1 MQQRA
6 TAEPAEAR
14 ERRAREI
21 AALVA
26 HPDMPAALR
35 MFCQGVVDLF
45 EGSRLLNLIVS
56 DRGRVAMSLMAL
68 YLDSGYDPRNPLS
81 GLTVNRY
88 KAQCAAAGLC
98 SPGRAAAM
106 LGLMRFAGHLQPAAR
121 TQRGQPLRLI
131 PTDKMLGSL
140 RERWRRIFRALAQIR
155 PEGEIGLARLDDP
168 AFAKVLVRELVD
180 LYLARERPVE
190 HGPEMELF
198 IERKAGFVVL
208 MSLML
213 TAAPGDDI
221 PPRGPISAPVA
232 ALARRFAVS
241 RAQVKD
247 ILDSAVA
254 ADLLTPAGSDRS
266 GYLTTPR
273 LRESLLAF
281 MAALFALDADGI
293 AEADLALREEQ
304 QPIEGAA

>member
-1 MQQRA
+1 MQHKTPKPDGA
-6 TAEPAEAR
+6 H
-14 ERRAREI
+14 ERRAGDI

-26 HPDMPAALR
+26 HPGMPAALR
-35 MFCQGVVDLF
+35 MFCQGMVDLF
-45 EGSRLLNLIVS
+45 EGSRLLNLVVS
-56 DRGRVAMSLMAL
+56 DRGRVAMSLMAI
-68 YLDSGYDPRNPLS
+68 YLDAGFDPRNPLS

-106 LGLMRFAGHLQPAAR
+106 LGLMRFAGHLQPVAR

-131 PTDKMLGSL
+131 PTEKMLGSL
-140 RERWRRIFRALAQIR
+140 RERWRRIFGALAQIR

-168 AFAKVLVRELVD
+168 AFARVFVRELVD
-180 LYLARERPVE
+180 LFLARERPVE
-190 HGPEMELF
+190 HGPDIELF
-198 IERKAGFVVL
+198 VERKAGLVLL

-213 TAAPGDDI
+213 AAASNDDM
-221 PPRGPISAPVA
+221 PPRGPMSVPVA

-254 ADLLTPAGSDRS
+254 ADLLTPTGADRAA
-266 GYLTTPR
+266 YVVTPR
-273 LRESLLAF
+273 LRNSLLGF
-281 MAALFALDADGI
+281 MAALFLLVADGI
-293 AEADLALREEQ
+293 AEADLALRGQSE
-304 QPIEGAA
+304 PVEGAA

>member
-1 MQQRA
+1 MQHKA
-6 TAEPAEAR
+6 AEPDTAR
-14 ERRAREI
+14 DREI

-26 HPDMPAALR
+26 HPGMPAALR

-56 DRGRVAMSLMAL
+56 DRGRVAMSLMAV
-68 YLDSGYDPRNPLS
+68 YLDAGFDPRNPLS

-140 RERWRRIFRALAQIR
+140 RERWRRIFGALAQIR
-155 PEGEIGLARLDDP
+155 PEGEIGLACLDDP
-168 AFAKVLVRELVD
+168 AFAQVCVRELVD

-198 IERKAGFVVL
+198 IERKAGLVVL

-213 TAAPGDDI
+213 TAAPGDDM

-247 ILDSAVA
+247 IFDSAIA
-254 ADLLTPAGSDRS
+254 SDLLTPADPVRT
-266 GYLTTPR
+266 GYVMTPR
-273 LRESLLAF
+273 LRQSLLRF
-281 MAALFALDADGI
+281 MAALFTLTADGI
-293 AEADLALREEQ
+293 AGADLALRKDRP
-304 QPIEGAA
+304 PIEGAA

>member
-6 TAEPAEAR
+6 AEMAAAR
-14 ERRAREI
+14 ERRVDDI

-26 HPDMPAALR
+26 HPGMPAALR
-35 MFCQGVVDLF
+35 MFCQGMVDLF
-45 EGSRLLNLIVS
+45 EGSRLLNLVVS
-56 DRGRVAMSLMAL
+56 DRGRVAMSLMAI
-68 YLDSGYDPRNPLS
+68 YLDAGFDPGNPLS

-106 LGLMRFAGHLQPAAR
+106 LGLMRFAGHLQPPAR

-131 PTDKMLGSL
+131 PTEKMLGSL
-140 RERWRRIFRALAQIR
+140 RERWRRIFGALAQIR

-168 AFAKVLVRELVD
+168 AFAKVLVRKLVD
-180 LYLARERPVE
+180 LFLARERPVA
-190 HGPEMELF
+190 HGPDIELF
-198 IERKAGFVVL
+198 VERKGVLVLL

-213 TAAPGDDI
+213 AATPDDDM
-221 PPRGPISAPVA
+221 PPRGPMAVPVA

-247 ILDSAVA
+247 IIDSAVA
-254 ADLLTPAGSDRS
+254 TDLLTPAGADRAA
-266 GYLTTPR
+266 YVMTPR
-273 LRESLLAF
+273 LRNSLLGF
-281 MAALFALDADGI
+281 FAALFVLVADGI
-293 AEADLALREEQ
+293 AEADLALRNGRP
-304 QPIEGAA
+304 PIEGAA